1 MKKIILG
8 ISIFVLILF
17 TTLTKNSTKKIDK
30 EIFLIKEDLRLLGDK
45 HELELLEHN
54 YLSSPKK
61 LLEYQKK
68 YFETELIPIET
79 KNSTE
84 LHYFISN
91 SQGQIITSG
100 IKDVFD
106 NKTTITLEN
115 EEIENLPNGPIT
127 LKIFAASDTVLRPY
141 EFSTSFLVVESDS
154 SLPKSVISDNLLNTK
169 DTDYIGFIAIIILII
184 MGLSI
189 IIVKKRMK

>member
-45 HELELLEHN
+45 YELELLEHN

-68 YFETELIPIET
+68 YFETELIPIEK
-79 KNSTE
+79 KN
-84 LHYFISN
+84 
-91 SQGQIITSG
+91 IIE
-100 IKDVFD
+100 VEF
-106 NKTTITLEN
+106 N
-115 EEIENLPNGPIT
+115 EENI
-127 LKIFAASDTVLRPY
+127 
-141 EFSTSFLVVESDS
+141 LV
-154 SLPKSVISDNLLNTK
+154 KN
-169 DTDYIGFIAIIILII
+169 A
-184 MGLSI
+184 
-189 IIVKKRMK
+189 KK